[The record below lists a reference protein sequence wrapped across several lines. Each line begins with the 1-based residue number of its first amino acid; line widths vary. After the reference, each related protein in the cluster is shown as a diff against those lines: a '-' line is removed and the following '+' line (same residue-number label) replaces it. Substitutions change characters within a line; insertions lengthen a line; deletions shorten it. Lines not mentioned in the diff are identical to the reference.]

1 MREVNNN
8 TANPSNVNFQGVSAR
23 NLKEDVVLPDTL
35 SAEKS
40 EITDLGKM
48 PAEVIGRSQVAKT
61 AHQKDVDFALTHEK
75 DVEDLNRYFDYLIDK
90 RGLSYEQACA
100 IIAGTAEEFYGA

>member
-8 TANPSNVNFQGVSAR
+8 TANPSNVNFQGIQTRST
-23 NLKEDVVLPDTL
+23 KEDVITPEI
-35 SAEKS
+35 APS
-40 EITDLGKM
+40 ESPEVTDLGKM
-48 PAEVIGRSQVAKT
+48 PSEVIGRSQVSKT
-61 AHQKDVDFALTHEK
+61 AQQKDVDFAVKHEK
-75 DVEDLNRYFDYLIDK
+75 DVEDLDRYFNYLIDK